1 MIEFITTQLRNY
13 RLELFEK
20 LNKQYCIKFI
30 FTGYREK
37 KEFDGMGIPKS
48 WNYEKINDPKLLS
61 KLLSK
66 KNLIN
71 WVSMTRALLRD
82 NYELILS
89 SPAENDYSLLALVIA
104 KLRFKKIIF
113 WGESWHWQ
121 SNNIILKLYRYIL
134 IKWML
139 RQGDAII
146 AMGAKQYAFYVKTL
160 KKKTGIFYAPKYVVP
175 YKKRDATQLVE
186 SLALEDRKILGKK
199 IILYMSQVEKRK
211 GLDYLIRAFGLLEVT
226 FDNIYL
232 LIVGSGPFEAYCKK
246 LAKELGVTNIMFK
259 GYISDSDVEL
269 YHNVCDVLV
278 LPSIFLDDYPE
289 PNGYVLYES
298 MSVGKPLVV
307 TDAVGAVPELV
318 RDGVN
323 GFVVKDRNIIE
334 LADALSKILSDE
346 RLRKKMGNKSKE
358 IFDEKISLDGQV
370 EAFKTA
376 IDFVR
381 RQITE

>member
-1 MIEFITTQLRNY
+1 MIEFITPTLRNY

-20 LNKQYCIKFI
+20 LNMQYYIKFV
-30 FTGYREK
+30 FTGYTETK
-37 KEFDGMGIPKS
+37 DFGGMDIPKS
-48 WNYEKINDPKLLS
+48 WNYEIINISYPKV
-61 KLLSK
+61 SK
-66 KNLIN
+66 KSLID
-71 WVSMTRALLRD
+71 WLRLIRALLRD

-89 SPAENDYSLLALVIA
+89 SPAESPHNLLALIIA

-113 WGESWHWQ
+113 WGEGWYWQ
-121 SNNIILKLYRYIL
+121 SNNIIHRLYHYVL

-139 RQGDAII
+139 RRGDAIV
-146 AMGAKQYAFYVKTL
+146 AMGAKQYAFYMKTL
-160 KKKTGIFYAPKYVVP
+160 TKKTGIFYAPKYVVA
-175 YKKRDATQLVE
+175 YKKRDTTELVE
-186 SLALEDRKILGKK
+186 ILALEDRKILGKK
-199 IILYMSQVEKRK
+199 IILYMSQVSERK
-211 GLDYLIRAFGLLEVT
+211 GLDYLIRAFALLEGK

-232 LIVGSGPFEAYCKK
+232 LIVGSGSFEVYCKK

-259 GYISDSDVEL
+259 GYISDSDIEL

-307 TDAVGAVPELV
+307 TNAVGAVPELV

-323 GFVVKDRNIIE
+323 GFVVKDRNTVE
-334 LADALSKILSDE
+334 LADALSKIFSDE
-346 RLRKKMGNKSKE
+346 GLRKKMGLISKV

-370 EAFKTA
+370 DAFKTA
-376 IDFVR
+376 IEFVR
-381 RQITE
+381 RQRPD

>member
-1 MIEFITTQLRNY
+1 MIEFITPQLRNY

-20 LNKQYCIKFI
+20 LNMQYSIKFI
-30 FTGYREK
+30 FTGYKE
-37 KEFDGMGIPKS
+37 KEFGGMDIPKS
-48 WNYEKINDPKLLS
+48 WNYEIINISYPKV
-61 KLLSK
+61 SK
-66 KNLIN
+66 KSLID
-71 WVSMTRALLRD
+71 WLRLTRVLLRD

-89 SPAENDYSLLALVIA
+89 SPAESPHNLLALIIA

-113 WGESWHWQ
+113 WGEGWYWQ
-121 SNNIILKLYRYIL
+121 SNNIIHKLYHYVL

-139 RQGDAII
+139 KQGDAII
-146 AMGAKQYAFYVKTL
+146 AMGAKQYAFYEKTL

-186 SLALEDRKILGKK
+186 SLALEDRKIFGKK
-199 IILYMSQVEKRK
+199 IILYMSQIIERK
-211 GLDYLIRAFGLLEVT
+211 GLDYLIRAFRLLEGK

-232 LIVGSGPFEAYCKK
+232 LIVGSGPFETHCKK

-269 YHNVCDVLV
+269 YHNVCDLLV

-298 MSVGKPLVV
+298 MSIGKPLIV
-307 TDAVGAVPELV
+307 TDAVGATPEFV

-323 GFVVKDRNIIE
+323 GFVVKNRNTVE
-334 LADALSKILSDE
+334 LIDALCKILTDQ
-346 RLRKKMGNKSKE
+346 RLQEKMGNKSKE
-358 IFDEKISLDGQV
+358 IFKERISLEKQL
-370 EAFKTA
+370 EAFKNA
-376 IDFVR
+376 IDFVQ
-381 RQITE
+381 RQRID

>member
-1 MIEFITTQLRNY
+1 MIEFITPQLRNY

-20 LNKQYCIKFI
+20 LNMQYSIKFI
-30 FTGYREK
+30 FTIGHMK
-37 KEFDGMGIPKS
+37 TKEFGGMDIPKS
-48 WNYEKINDPKLLS
+48 WNYEIINIRYPIM
-61 KLLSK
+61 SK
-66 KNLIN
+66 KSLID
-71 WVSMTRALLRD
+71 WLRLTRALLRD

-89 SPAENDYSLLALVIA
+89 SPAESPYNLLALIIT

-113 WGESWHWQ
+113 WGEGWYWA
-121 SNNIILKLYRYIL
+121 SNSIIHKLYHYVL

-146 AMGAKQYAFYVKTL
+146 AMGAKQYDFYVKTL

-175 YKKRDATQLVE
+175 YKKTDATQLVE
-186 SLALEDRKILGKK
+186 SLALDDRKILGKK
-199 IILYMSQVEKRK
+199 IILYMSQVTERK
-211 GLDYLIRAFGLLEVT
+211 GLDYLIRAFGSLEGK

-259 GYISDSDVEL
+259 GYISDSDIEL

-307 TDAVGAVPELV
+307 TNAVGAVPELV

-323 GFVVKDRNIIE
+323 GFVVKDRNTVE

-346 RLRKKMGNKSKE
+346 RLRKKMGHESKV
-358 IFDEKISLDGQV
+358 IFDEKISLEGQV

-376 IDFVR
+376 IRFAK
-381 RQITE
+381 RQRTD